1 MILDHINNIKNYKG
15 ISKNM
20 DTAIEYILENELSD
34 LDVGK
39 YAVDEKNVFYM
50 IQEYETK
57 DIEEGNFEA
66 HDKYI
71 DIQYVL
77 NGDELIGYAPRMFL
91 NTAEEYDAS
100 KDKIILKGKEERHRL
115 TEGMFAIYFPEDG
128 HMPSI
133 NMVKTTVKKAVFK
146 IKI

>member
-1 MILDHINNIKNYKG
+1 MLL
-15 ISKNM
+15 M
-20 DTAIEYILENELSD
+20 R
-34 LDVGK
+34 
-39 YAVDEKNVFYM
+39 KNVFYM

-133 NMVKTTVKKAVFK
+133 NMVKTTVKKSG
-146 IKI
+146 I